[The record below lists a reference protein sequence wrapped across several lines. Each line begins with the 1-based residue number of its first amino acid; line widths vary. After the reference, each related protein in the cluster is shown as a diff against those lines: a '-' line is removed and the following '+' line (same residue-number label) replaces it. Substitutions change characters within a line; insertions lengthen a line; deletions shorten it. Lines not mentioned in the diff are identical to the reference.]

1 MSIPMFEA
9 VKYNRRRERLER
21 LEGTLE
27 AVRKYVDSIV
37 IPSVSDVTYL
47 KKLLQGGKVKW

>member
-1 MSIPMFEA
+1 MTIPMSEA
-9 VKYNRRRERLER
+9 VKYNWRRERLER

-27 AVRKYVDSIV
+27 AVRKYLDSIV